1 MRPKTPPAPKPDPL
15 TDAQCLARLRD
26 YYARHRVLPSYSGIR
41 ELLGVKAKSHA
52 AYRVARLR
60 ELGYVEAGADG
71 RLAPTMKFLERPL
84 VGQARAGHP
93 EAAVEQG
100 ELLAIDAFL
109 VANPSRTVL
118 VKVRGDSMKDDGL
131 LDGDF
136 VVVERGRHAVP
147 GDAVVAV
154 VDGEQTI
161 KRLAK
166 ERERFVLKPANDAYP
181 VIRPQGAL
189 EIYGVVVGKFGRL

>member
-1 MRPKTPPAPKPDPL
+1 MRPKQPRPDPL

-26 YYARHRVLPSYSGIR
+26 YYARHRVLPSYSGVR

-60 ELGYVEAGADG
+60 EQGYVEAGSDG
-71 RLAPTMKFLERPL
+71 RLAPTTKFLERTV
-84 VGQARAGHP
+84 VGQARAGYA
-93 EAAVEQG
+93 EAAVEQA

-109 VANPSRTVL
+109 VANPSRTVI
-118 VKVRGDSMKDDGL
+118 VKVKGDSMKDDGL

-147 GDAVVAV
+147 GDVVVAV

-189 EIYGVVVGKFGRL
+189 EIYGVVTAKFGRL

>member
-1 MRPKTPPAPKPDPL
+1 MRPKQPKPDPL

-26 YYARHRVLPSYSGIR
+26 YYARHRVLPSYSGVR

-60 ELGYVEAGADG
+60 EQGYVEAGSDG
-71 RLAPTMKFLERPL
+71 RLAPTTKFLERTV
-84 VGQARAGHP
+84 VGQARAGYA
-93 EAAVEQG
+93 EAAVEQA

-109 VANPSRTVL
+109 VAHPSRTVI
-118 VKVRGDSMKDDGL
+118 VKVKGDSMKDDGL

-147 GDAVVAV
+147 GDVVVAV

-189 EIYGVVVGKFGRL
+189 EIYGVVTAKFGRL

>member
-1 MRPKTPPAPKPDPL
+1 MRPKQPKPDPL

-26 YYARHRVLPSYSGIR
+26 YYARHRVLPSYSGVR

-60 ELGYVEAGADG
+60 EQGYVEAGSDG
-71 RLAPTMKFLERPL
+71 RLAPTTKFLERTV
-84 VGQARAGHP
+84 VGQARAGYA
-93 EAAVEQG
+93 EAAVEQA

-109 VANPSRTVL
+109 VANPSRTVI
-118 VKVRGDSMKDDGL
+118 VKVKGDSMKDDGL

-147 GDAVVAV
+147 GDVVVAV

-189 EIYGVVVGKFGRL
+189 EIYGVVTAKFGRL

>member
-1 MRPKTPPAPKPDPL
+1 MRPKPPKPEPL

-26 YYARHRVLPSYSGIR
+26 YYARHRVLPSYSGVR

-60 ELGYVEAGADG
+60 EQGFVEAGSDG
-71 RLAPTMKFLERPL
+71 RLAPTTKFLERTV

-100 ELLAIDAFL
+100 EMLAIDAFL

-118 VKVRGDSMKDDGL
+118 VKVKGDSMKDDGL

-147 GDAVVAV
+147 NDVVVAV

>member
-1 MRPKTPPAPKPDPL
+1 MRPKQPKPDPL

-26 YYARHRVLPSYSGIR
+26 YYARHRVLPSYAGVR

-60 ELGYVEAGADG
+60 EQGFVEAGSDG
-71 RLAPTMKFLERPL
+71 RLAPTTKFLQLPL

-93 EAAVEQG
+93 DAAVEQA
-100 ELLAIDAFL
+100 EMLAIDAFL

-118 VKVRGDSMKDDGL
+118 VKVKGDSMKDDGL

-147 GDAVVAV
+147 NDVVVAV

>member
-1 MRPKTPPAPKPDPL
+1 MRPKQPRPDPL

-26 YYARHRVLPSYSGIR
+26 YYARHRVLPSYSGVR

-60 ELGYVEAGADG
+60 EQGYVEAGSDG
-71 RLAPTMKFLERPL
+71 RLAPTTKFLERTV
-84 VGQARAGHP
+84 VGQARAGYA
-93 EAAVEQG
+93 EAAVEQA

-109 VANPSRTVL
+109 VAHPSRTVI
-118 VKVRGDSMKDDGL
+118 VKVKGDSMKDDGL

-147 GDAVVAV
+147 GDVVVAV

-189 EIYGVVVGKFGRL
+189 EIYGVVTAKFGRL

>member
-1 MRPKTPPAPKPDPL
+1 VRPKTPPPPKPERL
-15 TDAQCLARLRD
+15 TDADCLARLRD

-60 ELGYVEAGADG
+60 EQGFVEAGADG
-71 RLAPTMKFLERPL
+71 RLAPTTKFLERAL

-100 ELLAIDAFL
+100 EMLAIDAFL
-109 VANPSRTVL
+109 VPNPSRTVL

-147 GDAVVAV
+147 GDVVVAV

-166 ERERFVLKPANDAYP
+166 ERERFVLQPANAAYP

-189 EIYGVVVGKFGRL
+189 EIYGVVTGKFGRL

>member
-1 MRPKTPPAPKPDPL
+1 MRPKQPRPDPL

-26 YYARHRVLPSYSGIR
+26 YYARHRVLPSYSGVR

-60 ELGYVEAGADG
+60 EQGYVEAGSDG
-71 RLAPTMKFLERPL
+71 RLAPTTKFLERTV
-84 VGQARAGHP
+84 VGQARAGYA
-93 EAAVEQG
+93 EAAVEQA

-109 VANPSRTVL
+109 VANPSRTVI
-118 VKVRGDSMKDDGL
+118 VKVKGDSMKDDGL

-147 GDAVVAV
+147 GDVVVAV
-154 VDGEQTI
+154 VDGEPTI

-189 EIYGVVVGKFGRL
+189 EIYGVVTAKFGRL